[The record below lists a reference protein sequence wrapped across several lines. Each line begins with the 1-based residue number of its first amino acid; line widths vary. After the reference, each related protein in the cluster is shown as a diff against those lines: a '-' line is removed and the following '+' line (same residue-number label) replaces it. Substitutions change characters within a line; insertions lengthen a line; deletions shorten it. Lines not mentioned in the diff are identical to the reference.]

1 MVSKAETQEDFV
13 KVDLHIHTP
22 ASHDYKGARNENEYL
37 QILREAKSKSLR
49 IIAITDHNSIEGY
62 KAILKLKDKLSS
74 QRESLSSITDSEQTR
89 KSLRLIEGN
98 LSLFDDLLILPG
110 IEFEVNNG
118 IHLLIIF
125 SNDVPLQRIEK
136 LLLDGGYTPTSF
148 GEKEPSVIP
157 NWDIFAFY
165 EESRKYDCI
174 IIDAHTD
181 STKGILDTI
190 PKGMARAN
198 CFRSP
203 QLYAVCYNSETQKD
217 KLKSTLQ
224 SGKDYSRT
232 FPLSF
237 VRFSDSHIASDVGS
251 VSTWVKVDSLSLESL
266 KKAFTNPSENVS
278 TEEPSTMKILDEL
291 IELPNSFGI
300 SDLTKESKDLCKKC
314 ICSLLNSDGGYI
326 LLGVTQQKNKV
337 GIPLSD
343 TTRGAKDKYKPIVND
358 IASCVT
364 AIEPLYLPSL
374 SFYPLQNNRVIIS
387 LHVPAGDTLASI
399 KNDNRIYSFSDGN
412 IKLISAPDIQS
423 KIEQKTLIDVE
434 QRVFR
439 RIAAVENDCTFI
451 KNVFSTLPLMRI
463 FEKRTREVNFNVSV
477 PSPIKITPLQ
487 RGKLEKALIVGASK
501 GNLFFLHE
509 SQSPRLPYTYLRYS
523 LPLFTLQQLRLSSSP
538 QETIY
543 IVPGGGVYYSKRD
556 YPFFLEENRAILKLH
571 KSTNNSR
578 YGMKFT
584 VCFLKSTLLLWHL
597 INKFDDIDLFQP
609 KTFRKLRFPVINMRR
624 PESVKTIREI
634 EDSFDKI
641 LNLEGEC
648 LIAVRK
654 CKGAEAQQNLLD
666 QHNKKVDE
674 LAYSIDLN
682 FYSLL
687 GLSQDSVKVIE
698 DNIRLNKIYIPEFS
712 DH

>member
-1 MVSKAETQEDFV
+1 MENNFIKI
-13 KVDLHIHTP
+13 DLHIHTP
-22 ASHDYKGARNENEYL
+22 ASQDYRGARNENEYL
-37 QILREAKSKSLR
+37 KILRKAKSKDLR

-62 KAILKLKDKLSS
+62 QAILKLKEKLNS

-136 LLLDGGYTPTSF
+136 FLLDGGYTLTSF
-148 GEKEPSVIP
+148 GEKEPLVIP
-157 NWDIFAFY
+157 NWDIFTFY
-165 EESRKYDCI
+165 EESKKYDCI

-181 STKGILDTI
+181 STKGIYNTI
-190 PKGMARAN
+190 PKGIARAN

-203 QLYAVCYNSETQKD
+203 QLYAVCYKSETQKD
-217 KLKSTLQ
+217 KLKSALQ

-237 VRFSDSHIASDVGS
+237 VRFSDSHIASDTGS
-251 VSTWVKVDSLSLESL
+251 VSTWVKVDSVSFESL

-278 TEEPSTMKILDEL
+278 AEEPSTMKILDEL

-300 SDLTKESKDLCKKC
+300 SDLTKESKDLCEKC

-326 LLGVTQQKNKV
+326 LLGVTKEKNKV

-343 TTRGAKDKYKPIVND
+343 KARSEKDKYKPIISD

-364 AIEPLYLPSL
+364 VIEPLYVPSV
-374 SFYPLQNNRVIIS
+374 SFYPLQNNRVIVS

-399 KNDNRIYSFSDGN
+399 KNDNRIYSFSDGT

-423 KIEQKTLIDVE
+423 KIEQKTLKDIE
-434 QRVFR
+434 QKVFR
-439 RIAAVENDCTFI
+439 RIAAVESDCTFI
-451 KNVFSTLPLMRI
+451 KNVFATLPLMRI
-463 FEKRTREVNFNVSV
+463 FERKTREAKFNPSVSR
-477 PSPIKITPLQ
+477 SINISPLQ
-487 RGKLEKALIVGASK
+487 HGKLEKAPITGASK
-501 GNLFFLHE
+501 GNLFFLKD
-509 SQSPRLPYTYLRYS
+509 SQSPRFPYTYLRYS
-523 LPLFTLQQLRLSSSP
+523 LPLFTLYQLRLSSLP
-538 QETIY
+538 EETIY
-543 IVPGGGVYYSKRD
+543 IIPGGGVYYSKKD
-556 YPFFLEENRAILKLH
+556 YPFFFEKNGVILKLH

-584 VCFLKSTLLLWHL
+584 VCFLKSSLLLWHL

-609 KTFRKLRFPVINMRR
+609 KIFRELRFPVINMRR
-624 PESVKTIREI
+624 SESVKTIREI

-641 LNLEGEC
+641 LKLERGY
-648 LIAVRK
+648 LIAAHK
-654 CKGAEAQQNLLD
+654 CKGEEAQLD
-666 QHNKKVDE
+666 LVNQHNKKVDE

-698 DNIRLNKIYIPEFS
+698 DNIRLNKIYIPAFS
-712 DH
+712 NH

>member
-1 MVSKAETQEDFV
+1 MEDNFI
-13 KVDLHIHTP
+13 KIDLHIHTP
-22 ASHDYKGARNENEYL
+22 ASRDYQGARNEIEYL
-37 QILREAKSKSLR
+37 QILCEAKSKGLR

-62 KAILKLKDKLSS
+62 KAILKLKDKLDS
-74 QRESLSSITDSEQTR
+74 QRESLSSITDSQQTR
-89 KSLRLIEGN
+89 KSLTLIESN

-125 SNDVPLQRIEK
+125 NNDVPLQRIEK

-148 GEKEPSVIP
+148 GEEEPSVVP

-165 EESRKYDCI
+165 EESKRHDCI

-181 STKGILDTI
+181 SAKGILNTI
-190 PKGMARAN
+190 PRGMARAN

-203 QLYAVCYNSETQKD
+203 QLYAVCYNNETQKD
-217 KLKSTLQ
+217 KLRSSLQ
-224 SGKDYSRT
+224 SGKEYSRT

-251 VSTWVKVDSLSLESL
+251 VSTWVKVDSISFESL

-278 TEEPSTMKILDEL
+278 TEEPSTMKILDDL
-291 IELPNSFGI
+291 IRLPNSFGI
-300 SDLTKESKDLCKKC
+300 SDFTEESKNLCKKC
-314 ICSLLNSDGGYI
+314 ICALLNSDGGYI

-343 TTRGAKDKYKPIVND
+343 TTSVPEDKYKPIVKD
-358 IASCVT
+358 IASCLT
-364 AIEPLYLPSL
+364 TIEPLYLPSL
-374 SFYPLQNNRVIIS
+374 SFYPLQNNRVIVS

-412 IKLISAPDIQS
+412 INVISAPDIQS
-423 KIEQKTLIDVE
+423 KIEQKTLKDVE

-463 FEKRTREVNFNVSV
+463 FEKTTREANFNVSV
-477 PSPIKITPLQ
+477 SRPINITPLQ
-487 RGKLEKALIVGASK
+487 GAKLQKALIIGASK
-501 GNLFFLHE
+501 GNLFFLKE
-509 SQSPRLPYTYLRYS
+509 AQSPRFPYTYLRYS
-523 LPLFTLQQLRLSSSP
+523 LPLFTLQQLESGSSP
-538 QETIY
+538 KETIY

-556 YPFFLEENRAILKLH
+556 YPSFSHEGDPILKLH

-578 YGMKFT
+578 YGIKFT
-584 VCFLKSTLLLWHL
+584 VSFLKSTLLLWYL

-609 KTFRKLRFPVINMRR
+609 KIFRKLRFPVVNMRR
-624 PESVKTIREI
+624 PESLKTISEI
-634 EDSFDKI
+634 EDSLDKI
-641 LNLEGEC
+641 LDLEREC

-654 CKGAEAQQNLLD
+654 CNGIEAKQDLLT
-666 QHNKKVDE
+666 QHNKRVDE

-682 FYSLL
+682 LYSLL
-687 GLSQDSVKVIE
+687 GFSQDSIKVIE
-698 DNIRLNKIYIPEFS
+698 DNIRLNKIYIPDFS
-712 DH
+712 PH